1 MDLTGLSTRDVVSL
15 RLREERN
22 RIIDRNRSIVEAKA
36 ILRKADREDLLGLIE
51 ETRAIPDEYSPPSAA
66 QLSAIEVGG
75 RVFVCTYQ
83 MLTSS
88 QEEWPAVHCRALEVL
103 KVTENEICGLSR
115 SAFGDDKRITVPIE
129 FVCGIDGRPATDSD
143 ETLLDNSTCQGKQ

>member
-1 MDLTGLSTRDVVSL
+1 MDSTRFETRDEVSL

-22 RIIDRNRSIVEAKA
+22 WSIDRDRCIAEAKA
-36 ILRKADREDLLGLIE
+36 ILRKADTQELLGVIE

-88 QEEWPAVHCRALEVL
+88 QYEWPAVHFWPLLVI
-103 KVTENEICGLSR
+103 KVSENEISGLSR
-115 SAFGDDKRITVPIE
+115 SAFGDD
-129 FVCGIDGRPATDSD
+129 
-143 ETLLDNSTCQGKQ
+143 